1 VAGKRISESVDRSI
15 SDRGYDVLVAEDHPL
30 NRALIRE
37 LLGSIGCRVTMADNG
52 QELLEALEAA
62 DFDLVILDNQ
72 MPVMSGAEAAERIR
86 GRGDWKMRIPI
97 IALTADAMGETE
109 QAYREIGVS
118 EFIAK
123 PLDVAHVMDTVKRLG
138 ATGRQLRRKAGNLE
152 LDLKAS

>member
-1 VAGKRISESVDRSI
+1 
-15 SDRGYDVLVAEDHPL
+15 
-30 NRALIRE
+30 
-37 LLGSIGCRVTMADNG
+37 MADNG
-52 QELLEALEAA
+52 QQLLEALEAA

-118 EFIAK
+118 AFIAK

-138 ATGRQLRRKAGNLE
+138 ETGRLLRKQAGTME
-152 LDLKAS
+152 PDLTAS

>member
-62 DFDLVILDNQ
+62 DFDLVILDNH

-97 IALTADAMGETE
+97 IALTADAIGETE

-118 EFIAK
+118 AFIAK

-138 ATGRQLRRKAGNLE
+138 ETGRQLRKQAGTLE
-152 LDLKAS
+152 PDLKAS